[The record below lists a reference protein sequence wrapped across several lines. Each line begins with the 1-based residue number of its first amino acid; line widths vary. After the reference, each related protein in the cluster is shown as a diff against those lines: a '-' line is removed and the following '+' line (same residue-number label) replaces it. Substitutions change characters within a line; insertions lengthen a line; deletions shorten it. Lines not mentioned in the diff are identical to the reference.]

1 MTDSDWTGRIA
12 GERMSVDQQFTDRVE
27 ASSFSNQQWGLVMT
41 AIEFE
46 IEGASD
52 PESASI
58 VADTSKLES
67 IMPEL
72 DKVGNQAPMGA
83 PGDSGGRSGSSGG
96 LLSGV
101 KSMLGMDGGDGDDEQ
116 TAEAERLA
124 QAYADELQSELE
136 TKGRWESVCET
147 AADST
152 G

>member
-1 MTDSDWTGRIA
+1 MTDNDWTGRIA

-52 PESASI
+52 PESARI
-58 VADTSKLES
+58 VADTSKLGS

-72 DKVGNQAPMGA
+72 DRVGNQAPMGG
-83 PGDSGGRSGSSGG
+83 PGDSRGGSGGG

-101 KSMLGMDGGDGDDEQ
+101 KSMLGIDGGDGDDEQ

-136 TKGRWESVCET
+136 TKDRWDSVCE
-147 AADST
+147 AAAESPD
-152 G
+152 